1 MNGWFW
7 RSAFGPL
14 PSSETGVTDTNGSPG
29 QVMTAKK
36 KAATAARVAAAHGM
50 SSG

>member
-7 RSAFGPL
+7 RRAFGPL
-14 PSSETGVTDTNGSPG
+14 PSAVTGVTETNGSEG

-36 KAATAARVAAAHGM
+36 KAATRARVAVAHGM
-50 SSG
+50 RSG